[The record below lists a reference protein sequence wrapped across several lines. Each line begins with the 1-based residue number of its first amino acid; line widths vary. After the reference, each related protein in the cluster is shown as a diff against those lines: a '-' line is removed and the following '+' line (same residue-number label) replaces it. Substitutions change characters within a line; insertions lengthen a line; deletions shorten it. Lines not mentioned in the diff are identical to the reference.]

1 MEVMNGGYAVEYICR
16 VVDQTN
22 GQESVPESATMAQ
35 TNLHGKA
42 SSSGGTK
49 AVQDA
54 SQSKTDSLLNPTL
67 QVAMPVLNGLTDG
80 MAGQIIGKSRQVLN
94 VGKAIGSGKGAA
106 AVFGAVAPLITWA
119 VSSAVNAFMNERAE
133 NDAIAESLDATNL
146 RRSMAGLKK
155 IKYTRSGLTG
165 EVRLEEDR

>member
-80 MAGQIIGKSRQVLN
+80 MAGQVIGKGKQVARIA
-94 VGKAIGSGKGAA
+94 GAISAGVGAA
-106 AVFGAVAPLITWA
+106 AILGAAAPLIAGLVSEA
-119 VSSAVNAFMNERAE
+119 VQAFMNAKAQ
-133 NDAIAESLDATNL
+133 NDAIAQSIDDTNL
-146 RRSMAGLKK
+146 RRQIAGLEK
-155 IKYTRSGLTG
+155 INYTRSGITG
-165 EVRLEEDR
+165 KVRMEEYR